1 MNIFLLRKNA
11 CTHGCRI
18 RLKKFLETPQGVVAV
33 RHVART
39 SCTNMAR
46 GRGQMIKR
54 LEAPCHCGN
63 QWISTGWTCNSCY
76 NTGTAWCFL
85 ERFGACSYEMATC
98 YKEDWV
104 RFHLARWWPWQQDDR
119 INAPSLRICISMI
132 HIMEG
137 HRGQSCAKWMLQRV
151 KSHFGLEILLPAS
164 MPMIAVDD
172 DLIEYQRL
180 SRLAQ
185 VASRSLKR
193 CAHTDDQCLAQV
205 VPARIYAVSQD
216 VVDRQ
221 AHLLDS
227 TAMAFG
233 CWTQRHK

>member
-1 MNIFLLRKNA
+1 
-11 CTHGCRI
+11 
-18 RLKKFLETPQGVVAV
+18 
-33 RHVART
+33 
-39 SCTNMAR
+39 
-46 GRGQMIKR
+46 MIER
-54 LEAPCHCGN
+54 LEAPCHCGS

-85 ERFGACSYEMATC
+85 RRFGECSYEMATY
-98 YKEDWV
+98 YKESWVQFHVTWDWSPRTCV
-104 RFHLARWWPWQQDDR
+104 SMIHIMEGHRGRSCAKWMLQRVESQFERQIVLPASIPMTAADDDCR
-119 INAPSLRICISMI
+119 CICISMI
-132 HIMEG
+132 HIMER

-180 SRLAQ
+180 SCLAQ

-227 TAMAFG
+227 NAMALG
-233 CWTQRHK
+233 CWTGRHE